1 MKPFRLITWVHFF
14 LIALNSKPE
23 HSIHLEDLGALV
35 PPKEFLLDNSEQE
48 LIAACKAGKRV
59 AQKRIYE
66 LFASKMVWVCRRYT
80 KDMEQARD
88 FMHDGFIKVFL
99 NITKFRGDSSLETWI
114 TRIMINNSI
123 TSIKKEVRK
132 GIKVNIDDVQLGK
145 TEAFDYEL
153 ERKQPISARQVID
166 ALDELPLGYRTV
178 LSLYVLDGYTHKE
191 IGQQLGISEGTS
203 KSQLAKGKK
212 LLAKTLKEKYL

>member
-1 MKPFRLITWVHFF
+1 M
-14 LIALNSKPE
+14 
-23 HSIHLEDLGALV
+23 EDLGPLV
-35 PPKEFLLDNSEQE
+35 QPKEILLENSEQE

-66 LFASKMVWVCRRYT
+66 LFAPKMVNICRRYA

-99 NITKFRGDSSLETWI
+99 NIAKFRGESSLETWV

-132 GIKVNIDDVQLGK
+132 GIKVNIDDVKLK
-145 TEAFDYEL
+145 ESESVDFEL
-153 ERKQPISARQVID
+153 EAKQPINARQVFETLED
-166 ALDELPLGYRTV
+166 LPIGYRTV
-178 LSLYVLDGYTHKE
+178 VSLYVLDGFTHKE
-191 IGQQLGISEGTS
+191 IGDQLGISEGTS

-212 LLAKTLKEKYL
+212 LLAKMLKDKYQ